1 MNTSQEGESAS
12 SPPPLDVKA
21 LSASVL
27 TELSA
32 AWQCK
37 LPPIPHVDCSAD
49 ERSATQ
55 KSQNLEKQQR
65 DIMRLLSCFTPPAP
79 MPGAAAEA
87 GSEWPGPTATA
98 LQRSGEEGRGGVE
111 MHDYV
116 NVPRLKSDKIR
127 HSLPRSLSHSV
138 TRITRQRPRS
148 VPYRPSPYGFWMDG

>member
-1 MNTSQEGESAS
+1 M
-12 SPPPLDVKA
+12 KA
-21 LSASVL
+21 LSVSAL

-37 LPPIPHVDCSAD
+37 LPPIPHVDCSAAD
-49 ERSATQ
+49 EGSARR

-65 DIMRLLSCFTPPAP
+65 DIMKLLSCFTPAAP
-79 MPGAAAEA
+79 MPGAAAARRRQEVN
-87 GSEWPGPTATA
+87 GPGPPRATA
-98 LQRSGEEGRGGVE
+98 LQRSGEERRGGVE

-127 HSLPRSLSHSV
+127 HSPLALCSHSV

-148 VPYRPSPYGFWMDG
+148 APSRPSPYGFWMDG